1 MSVPFIQEG
10 LIPSDLLHSLRIK
23 AWDRFQEVGLP
34 SRKNESFKYVP
45 LAKIYAHEFS
55 LIDNYSLDK
64 KSFSSFLLEGHD
76 HLVFVNGALRLD
88 LSSFSPDLE
97 IVSLDQAMNSFAM
110 FLQNRLTKSLKEDTD
125 PFSLLNFIF
134 HKQGAFLF
142 LPSGVSPEKPLQIVN
157 LTVGLEPGPFVSMPR
172 IQGVIGKGSSLN
184 ITITSHHIGEYAHH
198 WSIPVVDIVQEEN
211 SHLKVVDIIQEPVE
225 NWYFGSCHYYL
236 KKNASL
242 KTVDLGSG
250 TKVARRDYQITL
262 EEPYANAKAYG
273 LNYLTQKSQSHTHV
287 LMKHLAESCTSSQ
300 LFKTILDDEAVS
312 SFEGKIYVHSK
323 AQKTESYQLNKNLIL
338 NEKAKAHSKPNLEI
352 FADDVKASH
361 GATIGQLSRE
371 DLFYMQSRGVTLQEA
386 KKLCVQGFLTEILE
400 EVDVLALKKSYP
412 VI

>member
-34 SRKNESFKYVP
+34 SRKSEAFKYVP

-64 KSFSSFLLEGHD
+64 KSFSSFLLEDHD

-88 LSSFSPDLE
+88 LSNFSPDLE
-97 IVSLDQAMNSFAM
+97 IVSLDQAMSSFAM

-142 LPSGVSPEKPLQIVN
+142 LPSNVNPEKPLQIVN
-157 LTVGLEPGPFVSMPR
+157 LTIGLEPGPFVSMPR
-172 IQGVIGKGSSLN
+172 VQGVIGKGSSLN

-198 WSIPVVDIVQEEN
+198 WSIPVIDIVQEEN
-211 SHLKVVDIIQEPVE
+211 SHLKVVDVIQDPVE
-225 NWYFGSCHYYL
+225 NWYFGSYHYYL
-236 KKNASL
+236 KRNASL

-250 TKVARRDYQITL
+250 TKVTRRDYQVTL
-262 EEPYANAKAYG
+262 EEPYANAKTYG
-273 LNYLTQKSQSHTHV
+273 LNYLTQKNQSHTHV

-323 AQKTESYQLNKNLIL
+323 AQKTESYQLNKNLVL

-361 GATIGQLSRE
+361 GATIGQLSLE
-371 DLFYMQSRGVTLQEA
+371 DLFYMQSRGVALQEA
-386 KKLCVQGFLTEILE
+386 KKLCVQGFLAEILE
-400 EVDVLALKKSYP
+400 EVDVLTLKKSYP
-412 VI
+412 VM